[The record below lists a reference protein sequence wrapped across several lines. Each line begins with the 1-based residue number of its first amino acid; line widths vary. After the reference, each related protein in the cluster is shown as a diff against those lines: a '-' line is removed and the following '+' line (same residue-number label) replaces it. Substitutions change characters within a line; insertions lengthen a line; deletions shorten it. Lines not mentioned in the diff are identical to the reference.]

1 MLNIL
6 LIIMGI
12 SYPVWDSAMF
22 AYTISAHILI
32 VAITLAMA
40 LLITISEYIALKKK
54 NKYYEALAHKLS
66 IALVI
71 NFAIGTASGV
81 FMAVELMLF
90 WPDFMKLVGAV
101 AMMSF
106 YVEVFAFLV
115 ESVTLMVYVYFWD
128 NFKNRWNHWL
138 VSWGVLFGTG
148 ASAWLI
154 TNVNAWMNT
163 PTGSFNIGKYISSG
177 GTVITGVNPLKVFYE
192 PSTGP
197 ELLHMFMAMY
207 FAGSMALLAY
217 FAYKYLKS
225 KNEDEKKIDKYAM
238 QILSVIGIIDIIFI
252 GISGS
257 IELSTLL
264 TLEPLKYA
272 ILELNMHPVMSGA
285 PEHIFGFISN
295 GKSVGFIP
303 LAGVQS
309 LLAYPFTKGNVG
321 YIPGLSSY
329 PSSVWAP
336 SVVHDTLDLM
346 VGFGVLMGLFWL
358 GILILKIIKKDIFKI
373 KWVLYGFIALGF
385 LGMFTMEDGWY
396 TAEVARVPY
405 ILLMPYNSAGQP
417 IIAGHYGVMSIAQA
431 ASYSPIV
438 WYIGIVVIL
447 FYLILIPFTFYFNA
461 KVLNLSNLDED
472 LRKAERELNI
482 PETGKDA
489 GSVNAGAR

>member
-90 WPDFMKLVGAV
+90 WPGFMKLVGAV

-106 YVEVFAFLV
+106 YAEVFAFLV

-358 GILILKIIKKDIFKI
+358 GVLILKIMKKDIFKI

-461 KVLNLSNLDED
+461 KVLNLSNLGED

-489 GSVNAGAR
+489 NSVNAGAR

>member
-1 MLNIL
+1 
-6 LIIMGI
+6 MGI

-40 LLITISEYIALKKK
+40 LMITITEYIALKHK

-81 FMAVELMLF
+81 FMAVELLLF
-90 WPDFMKLVGAV
+90 WPVFMKLVGAV
-101 AMMSF
+101 AMLSF
-106 YVEVFAFLV
+106 YAEVFAFLV

-163 PTGSFNIGKYISSG
+163 PTGSFNISKYMSTGVIS
-177 GTVITGVNPLKVFYE
+177 GVNPLKVFYE
-192 PSTGP
+192 PSTGAQ
-197 ELLHMFMAMY
+197 LFHMFMAMY
-207 FAGSMALLAY
+207 FAGAMALLAY

-225 KNEDEKKIDKYAM
+225 KNENEKIIDKLAM
-238 QILSVIGIIDIIFI
+238 KILSAIGIVDIILI

-264 TLEPLKYA
+264 TVEPLKYA
-272 ILELNMHPVMSGA
+272 MLELNLHPVMAGA
-285 PEHIFGFISN
+285 PEHLFGFISN
-295 GKSVGFIP
+295 GKAVDFIP
-303 LAGVQS
+303 LAGIQS
-309 LLAYPFTKGNVG
+309 LLAYPFTKGNAG

-329 PSSVWAP
+329 PSYTWAP
-336 SVVHDTLDLM
+336 SVIHSTLDLM
-346 VGFGVLMGLFWL
+346 VGFGLLMGLFWFIVL
-358 GILILKIIKKDIFKI
+358 VLRIMKKDIFKMKSI
-373 KWVLYGFIALGF
+373 LYGFIALGF

-396 TAEVARVPY
+396 TAEVGRVPY
-405 ILLMPYNSAGQP
+405 IILMPYNSAGQP
-417 IIAGHYGVMSIAQA
+417 IIAGHYGVMTIAAA
-431 ASYSPIV
+431 ASTSTIV
-438 WYIGIVVIL
+438 WYLGIVVIL
-447 FYLILIPFTFYFNA
+447 FYAILIPFTFYFNA
-461 KVLNLSNLDED
+461 KVLNLSNVEEE
-472 LRKAERELNI
+472 LRKAERDLNL
-482 PETGKDA
+482 PETGKDVN
-489 GSVNAGAR
+489 SVNAGAR